1 MKKLNNNFSM
11 SRYGISVRLVEESDA
26 DFILSLRT
34 DTYLTRFI
42 HSTDNDL
49 EKQIDWI
56 KKYKERE
63 EEGREYYFI
72 YSKDGDP
79 MVLSRAYNIFEYYC
93 TAGSWLCKPN
103 NDPKASLATY
113 LLMHDVIFQNIGL
126 DLTIFDVRKDN
137 KKVWKLHE
145 SFGAMRIGESD
156 IDFYFSL
163 FKDNY
168 FEKKKDFES
177 IIEL

>member
-1 MKKLNNNFSM
+1 MKKIDKDFHL
-11 SRYGISVRLVEESDA
+11 SRYGIEARLVDELDA
-26 DFILSLRT
+26 DFILYLRT
-34 DTYLTRFI
+34 DSQLTRFI
-42 HSTDNDL
+42 HSTENNL

-56 KKYKERE
+56 RKYKERE
-63 EEGREYYFI
+63 KEGREYYFI
-72 YSKDGDP
+72 YSKDGEP
-79 MVLSRAYNIFEYYC
+79 MGLSRAYNIFEYYC

-113 LLMHDVIFQNIGL
+113 LLMHDVIFQDLGL
-126 DLTIFDVRKDN
+126 DVTIFDVRKEN

-156 IDFYFSL
+156 IDYYFSL

-168 FEKKKDFES
+168 FEKKKNFES
-177 IIEL
+177 IIE